1 MNENE
6 RKEEKGDRDSGKKLV
21 ESRYDAIDAMEN
33 AFKYTN
39 PRRIAWRREVLKRYK
54 DGGLFIH
61 FHSVVGRGTDRWSE
75 CCEVHFQSG
84 HSVSDPCQLVPAID
98 GNLPGICMSPAH
110 SKSVLCLSVFT
121 SWSRAPKG
129 SCPAWYG

>member
-61 FHSVVGRGTDRWSE
+61 FHSVVGAAPTDGPNAVRFIS
-75 CCEVHFQSG
+75 S
-84 HSVSDPCQLVPAID
+84 LVIP
-98 GNLPGICMSPAH
+98 
-110 SKSVLCLSVFT
+110 
-121 SWSRAPKG
+121 
-129 SCPAWYG
+129 